1 MRSYTEGTGVVLDR
15 ATARQLLDRD
25 VAVGFGVSGEG
36 IMGAIAIGHAGAN
49 EGYRCEFAAVPD
61 LGDGVVVM
69 TNSDAGGELAFT
81 VIDAVASELA
91 WPRTS
96 WWMPIVA
103 VALAAVVLAMLL
115 GWLVISRR
123 RRTRSPRPT

>member
-1 MRSYTEGTGVVLDR
+1 VGTGVVLDR
-15 ATARQLLDRD
+15 AVASRLLDPTF
-25 VAVGFGVSGEG
+25 AVGFGVSREG
-36 IMGAIAIGHAGAN
+36 IMGAIAIGHGGAN

-69 TNSDAGGELAFT
+69 TNSDAGMELASS

-103 VALAAVVLAMLL
+103 VAAAGMLGLATLL
-115 GWLVISRR
+115 GWLVIRRR
-123 RRTRSPRPT
+123 RRTRSPRPS